1 MMKLRHLFGNEAL
14 AQMLLGN
21 WAHDEDS
28 TNMFKYFRISSN
40 VIYPFTA
47 GGETHFLR
55 FAPAPE
61 KDLNNVVAEIEFL
74 DYLKKM
80 QYPAVEA
87 IDSKNRRKLELVQT
101 PWGEYISTAFKGV
114 PGIPLNE
121 TILDDDIV
129 FGYGKALGRLHKLSV
144 DYLPLK
150 HKRWSW
156 KEVLDWCC
164 VIISDFPGEEAALLE
179 VKLLRRYLS
188 GLAVTNDNY
197 GLVHYDFETDNV
209 YFDKLTEGYHVIDF
223 DDAMYHWFA
232 MDIDQAL
239 DSLQDDMEQENC
251 NQAKVCFISGYR
263 SEWEISDETLSLLPV
278 FRRFA
283 KLYSYTRIRRSMSE
297 AWHNE
302 PEWMLKLR
310 SRLDKAIKSRSS
322 DFGKAINL

>member
-14 AQMLLGN
+14 ARMLLGN
-21 WAHDEDS
+21 WAHDEDA

-40 VIYPFTA
+40 AVYPFTA

-55 FAPAPE
+55 FAPTLE
-61 KDLNNVVAEIEFL
+61 KDLNDVMAEIEFL

-80 QYPAVEA
+80 QYPAVKA
-87 IDSKNRRKLELVQT
+87 IDSENGRELELVQT
-101 PWGEYISTAFKGV
+101 PWGEYISVAFKGV

-121 TILDDDIV
+121 TILNDEIV
-129 FGYGKALGRLHKLSV
+129 FGYGKALGKLHKLSV
-144 DYLPLK
+144 DYVPSK

-164 VIISDFPGEEAALLE
+164 AILSDFPGEEAALLE
-179 VKLLRRYLS
+179 IELLRRHLS
-188 GLAVTNDNY
+188 GLAVTDNNY

-209 YFDKLTEGYHVIDF
+209 YFDKLTESYYVIDF

-239 DSLQDDMEQENC
+239 DSLKDDVEQEDC
-251 NQAKVCFISGYR
+251 GHAEECFVSGYR
-263 SEWEISDETLSLLPV
+263 SEMGLSAEILSLLPV

-297 AWHNE
+297 TWNNE
-302 PEWMLKLR
+302 PDWMLKLR
-310 SRLDKAIKSRSS
+310 SRLDEAIKSRSS
-322 DFGKAINL
+322 DFGKTINL